1 MHSRGTCARLP
12 GRALLI
18 CCFMGPLAAAQA
30 HQADRP
36 EPTEG
41 RLVTKRG
48 EELVEVPL
56 AHTRVRIHIAGH
68 LAEAELTQV
77 FQNPY
82 DEPIEA
88 VYLFPLPTG
97 AAVQSLEMK
106 IGERTIT
113 GAIHRRVK
121 AERIYQ
127 RARSRGR
134 TAALLTQ
141 ERPNL
146 FTQSVA
152 NIAPGARIEVTMQY
166 AHALSYERGGYELVF
181 PMVAGPR
188 YLPGGARDESIQPAV
203 LGPGRRPAHD
213 IDLAVELDAGVPI
226 EKLHSPSH
234 DIKWVGVGAHASA
247 RIAASDTI
255 PNKDFILRYQ
265 VAGDAPRFA
274 LMPHRASA
282 DQPGS
287 FFLVAQPPAST
298 EEVAPRELIF
308 ALDTS
313 SSMAGAPLAQAKQVI
328 RRVLTGMRAD
338 DTFQIVRFAD
348 RASALGPGPIA
359 NKPDNITYTLDW
371 LDAIDAHGGTELARG
386 IDAALALPHDPARV
400 RIVVFLSDGY
410 IGNEEQILAQVTADM
425 GNARLFGFG
434 VGSAVNRYLLEEM
447 AAAGRGDVQF
457 VRPDEDTAAAVTRFY
472 ERIDAPIL
480 TDIAIDWGGLA
491 VRDVVPARVPDLF
504 AGQPLVIAGH
514 YAGAGAGA
522 VTIRG
527 RQGGRAVQFEVP
539 VALPELA
546 PNHASIASVWARHR
560 IRELSRQYLR
570 DRNPADVEAITE
582 LALEHGL
589 MSRYTAFVAVDSAT
603 PANPSAGAP
612 KQVRVPVEV
621 PQAVRDLQL
630 YSGGFEGSGSF
641 GTIGYGVGSG
651 GYAAIGYGGSGGV
664 VRHRDE
670 KVPEVRIGTVT
681 VLGSLDKNIIRR
693 YIRRHHSKLRYCYEK
708 SLRTAPELSGVV
720 TSEFVINNAGEV
732 TDLSV
737 TGIGDAALH
746 ECVRTTVAGIAFPKV
761 PNGDLVRVRYPF
773 TMQKSPESGDSQPQ
787 QQPAERHS
795 LDGRE
800 ESAP

>member
-1 MHSRGTCARLP
+1 
-12 GRALLI
+12 
-18 CCFMGPLAAAQA
+18 MGPLASAQA

-41 RLVTKRG
+41 RLVTRRG

-56 AHTRVRIHIAGH
+56 AHTRVRIHVAGH

-127 RARSRGR
+127 RARSQGR
-134 TAALLTQ
+134 AATLLTQ

-152 NIAPGARIEVTMQY
+152 NIAPGARVEVTMQY

-226 EKLHSPSH
+226 EKLQSPSH

-247 RIAASDTI
+247 RIAPSDTI

-274 LMPHRASA
+274 LMPHRARA

-359 NKPDNITYTLDW
+359 NKPDNIQYTLDW

-410 IGNEEQILAQVTADM
+410 IGNEEHILAQVTADM
-425 GNARLFGFG
+425 GDARLFGFG

-514 YAGAGAGA
+514 YATAGDGA

-546 PNHASIASVWARHR
+546 PSHASIAAVWARHR
-560 IRELSRQYLR
+560 IRELSRQHLR
-570 DRNPADVEAITE
+570 DRDPAGAEAITQ

-603 PANPSAGAP
+603 LADPSADAP

-621 PQAVRDLQL
+621 PQAVRGLQL
-630 YSGGFEGSGSF
+630 YSGGVEGSF
-641 GTIGYGVGSG
+641 GTIGYGVGG
-651 GYAAIGYGGSGGV
+651 GVAYGAVGYGVSSGTIQ
-664 VRHRDE
+664 RRDAE
-670 KVPEVRIGTVT
+670 VPQVRIGTAT

-720 TSEFVINNAGEV
+720 TSEFIINNTGEV
-732 TDLSV
+732 TDVSV
-737 TGIGDAALH
+737 SGIGDAALH
-746 ECVRTTVAGIAFPKV
+746 ECVRTTVASIAFPKV

-773 TMQKSPESGDSQPQ
+773 TMQKSPESQQSQPAANEGGDNQPQ
-787 QQPAERHS
+787 QQPAGRHN